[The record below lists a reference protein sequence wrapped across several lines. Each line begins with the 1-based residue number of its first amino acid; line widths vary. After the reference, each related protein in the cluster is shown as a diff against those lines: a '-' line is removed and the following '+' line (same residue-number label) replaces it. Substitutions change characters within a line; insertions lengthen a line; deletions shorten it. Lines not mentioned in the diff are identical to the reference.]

1 MKRWMMIAMLAALAA
16 ATTGSADT
24 NGLARPRQWTSVSGA
39 QVLAIFVQLSG
50 DKVELRNR
58 AGERIQIPR
67 AKLCA
72 ADQALL
78 DEAFGPLAPPASADE
93 FGAAPPAPAA
103 PEPAAAPAAAF
114 PVAAPAAGPLV
125 VGGTEIVP
133 GQNAT
138 FRVPLDPD
146 TVKELIKAGNKAT
159 EAVVGLWLPPGFD
172 PQKEWNVL
180 LISAT
185 ANSSSINSLFM
196 YTGAAQTSGGWIVL
210 AADGPS
216 TPPKGDTTQWR
227 WAMAR
232 AGLLALEAAW
242 PAARHWPI
250 AAAGFSGGA
259 KRSGLLGALLCADE
273 RPLIGMYMGGCN
285 EDMATAG
292 LKEYRPDRLA
302 FRKVPVY
309 LSAGKK
315 DVVATVASANKV
327 RVSLEATG
335 FREVRLETY
344 DGAHEPDVAQI
355 VDALNWFKELRAKRA
370 AGARPSGP
378 GLR

>member
-1 MKRWMMIAMLAALAA
+1 M
-16 ATTGSADT
+16 
-24 NGLARPRQWTSVSGA
+24 
-39 QVLAIFVQLSG
+39 LAIFVQLSG

-67 AKLCA
+67 AKLSA

-78 DEAFGPLAPPASADE
+78 DETFGPLAPPAPAEE

-103 PEPAAAPAAAF
+103 PEPAAAPTAAV

-159 EAVVGLWLPPGFD
+159 EAAVGLWLPPGFD
-172 PQKEWNVL
+172 PHKEWNVL

-242 PAARHWPI
+242 PAARQWPI

-315 DVVATVASANKV
+315 DVVATVAAANKV

-344 DGAHEPDVAQI
+344 DGAHEPDAAQI

-370 AGARPSGP
+370 AGARPP
-378 GLR
+378 GSSLR